1 MNRRYALKKL
11 GQAGLAT
18 AASPLI
24 SLDDVF
30 ANRGQHYVW
39 LHGAKDKSEAD
50 WTSLFQR
57 IKQSGF
63 KGILINA
70 GPDLLRRVIPLTKA
84 QDLEI
89 HAWMWTL
96 NQPGEKEL
104 QKEHPELYSI
114 SREGKSVLD
123 APPYVGYYRWLCPS
137 RGGTLDFLHQKVAK
151 LLAIEGLDGVHLDYV
166 RYCDVILP
174 RGLWDKYDLVQKEE
188 LPPYDYCYCEVCR
201 DRFEEASGLDP
212 AKMEDPSSSQAWK
225 QYRYDQVTRV
235 VNAISDQ
242 VHAENSMLSA
252 AVFPYPDLARKL
264 VRQSWDNWRLDKVF
278 PMIYHSFYEE
288 GLNWI
293 KRSTASGV
301 KDLANRFPLHTG
313 LFLPPLQNPRD
324 LQRAILKSRQGGAA
338 GVAIFNGDN
347 LTDQYWEHLQEALW

>member
-18 AASPLI
+18 AASPLL

-30 ANRGQHYVW
+30 AHRGEHYAW
-39 LHGAKDKSEAD
+39 LHGAKDKSAAD

-70 GPDLLRRVIPLTKA
+70 GPDLLPSVIPLAKA
-84 QDLEI
+84 QDLEV

-104 QKEHPELYSI
+104 QKEQPELYAI

-174 RGLWDKYDLVQKEE
+174 KGLWEKYDLVQKEE
-188 LPPYDYCYCEVCR
+188 LPPFDYCYCEVCR
-201 DRFEEASGLDP
+201 SRFEEATGLDP
-212 AKMEDPSSSQAWK
+212 AKMEDPSESQAWK

-264 VRQSWDNWRLDKVF
+264 VRQSWDDWRLDKVF

-301 KDLANRFPLHTG
+301 KDLANRFPLYTG
-313 LFLPPLQNPRD
+313 LFLPPLQKPLD
-324 LQRAILKSRQGGAA
+324 LQRAIQKSRQGGAA
-338 GVAIFNGDN
+338 GVAIFNGDK